1 MAHSW
6 LLSGIL
12 YQQHSPAGL
21 LLRPLSLLG
30 DQQGPSEPCTA
41 DRRCF
46 PLPPGG
52 GGVWL
57 RSTRLDTGE
66 VVCRSQVC
74 FFLVADEKSSGRNG
88 VQTDLGL

>member
-6 LLSGIL
+6 LLSGIS
-12 YQQHSPAGL
+12 YQHHSPAGL

-30 DQQGPSEPCTA
+30 DQQGPSEPGTA

-46 PLPPGG
+46 PLPPGRG
-52 GGVWL
+52 GIWI
-57 RSTRLDTGE
+57 RSTRLHRGE

-74 FFLVADEKSSGRNG
+74 FFLVASEKSSGRNR

>member
-6 LLSGIL
+6 LLSGIS
-12 YQQHSPAGL
+12 YQHHSPAGL

-30 DQQGPSEPCTA
+30 DQQGPSELGTA

-46 PLPPGG
+46 PLPPGRG
-52 GGVWL
+52 GIWI
-57 RSTRLDTGE
+57 RSTRLHRGE

-74 FFLVADEKSSGRNG
+74 FFLVANEKSSGRNG

>member
-6 LLSGIL
+6 LLSGIS
-12 YQQHSPAGL
+12 YQQRSPAGL

-30 DQQGPSEPCTA
+30 DQQGPSQPGTA
-41 DRRCF
+41 DRRWF

-52 GGVWL
+52 GVLL

-74 FFLVADEKSSGRNG
+74 CFLVADKKSSGRNG